1 MDVPGQITAYT
12 AQQAAFISEEEQ
24 AFKLSVD
31 SIDIFP

>member
-24 AFKLSVD
+24 AFK
-31 SIDIFP
+31 IEWR